1 MNDKNSFFRCDGV
14 SRRDFLHAGLMT
26 GLGMHLSD
34 LHRMRSLAAQV
45 MKPTHARANACILIW
60 LDGGPS
66 HLDTFD
72 LKPEAPSEIRGP
84 FKPIATDVPG
94 IQVCEHLPKT
104 ARMMK
109 HVALIRS
116 LTHEF
121 GNHDTGSQ
129 YLLTGNKPSSV
140 LRYPSLG
147 SVHAHALAD
156 QPILPPYVTIPEATQ
171 HAGSGFLPAHCNPF
185 SLGGDPSKPNFKV
198 RNLRPPS
205 SLTLDR
211 VRRRR
216 EMQLFLDQ
224 MQRKTEGIASQAD
237 PYDQQAYALLMS
249 PSSQSAFHLEEE
261 PASMRERYGRSRV
274 GTGCLMARRLVEH
287 GVGFVTVIDKGWDT
301 HQQIGKNLPD
311 GFFPG
316 SGKLPALDR
325 AYSQLI
331 HDLHERGLLDS
342 TLVMLMGEFGRT
354 PKLNE
359 RGGRDHWPRAGFAC
373 LAGGGVRGGQIIG
386 ATDRRGETPDQLPVS
401 PEDLAWTTLNLLGID
416 PAQTVQTPGGRPVQW
431 VRNGRIIPGLT

>member
-1 MNDKNSFFRCDGV
+1 
-14 SRRDFLHAGLMT
+14 
-26 GLGMHLSD
+26 
-34 LHRMRSLAAQV
+34 
-45 MKPTHARANACILIW
+45 
-60 LDGGPS
+60 
-66 HLDTFD
+66 
-72 LKPEAPSEIRGP
+72 
-84 FKPIATDVPG
+84 
-94 IQVCEHLPKT
+94 
-104 ARMMK
+104 
-109 HVALIRS
+109 
-116 LTHEF
+116 
-121 GNHDTGSQ
+121 
-129 YLLTGNKPSSV
+129 
-140 LRYPSLG
+140 
-147 SVHAHALAD
+147 
-156 QPILPPYVTIPEATQ
+156 
-171 HAGSGFLPAHCNPF
+171 
-185 SLGGDPSKPNFKV
+185 
-198 RNLRPPS
+198 
-205 SLTLDR
+205 
-211 VRRRR
+211 
-216 EMQLFLDQ
+216 MQLFLDR
-224 MQRKTEGIASQAD
+224 MQRKTEGIASQTD

-249 PSSQSAFHLEEE
+249 PTSQSAFHLEEE
-261 PASMRERYGRSRV
+261 PASMRQRYGRSRV

-342 TLVMLMGEFGRT
+342 TLVMLMGEFGGT

-359 RGGRDHWPRAGFAC
+359 RRGRDHWPRAGFAC

-416 PAQTVQTPGGRPVQW
+416 PSQTVQTPGGRPVQW